1 MIELK
6 NISKKYGSKQVL
18 DKVDMQIGTGT
29 IVGLYGESG
38 EGKSTLAKVLCGVV
52 VPDCGSVELDG
63 KTLLS
68 SKQRYDRKMGLG
80 VQMVYQQPYSVL
92 DPSQKIIN
100 GLKELIRYHSIVKS
114 DEIDSLIDTIA
125 EDMDLDKDIFYHLPH
140 QISGGEAQRI
150 AIAKSLLFEPRL
162 LILDEATS
170 MLDISTQANVLGIIK
185 KQTKKY
191 DGSILMISH
200 DRQLLDCICS
210 SVFELQNGKI
220 TQRK

>member
-1 MIELK
+1 MIELI
-6 NISKKYGSKQVL
+6 NISKKYGNKQVL
-18 DKVDMQIGTGT
+18 DKVDMQICTGT

-38 EGKSTLAKVLCGVV
+38 EGKSTLAKILCGVV
-52 VPDCGSVELDG
+52 VPDGGRVELDG
-63 KTLLS
+63 KPLLS
-68 SKQRYDRKMGLG
+68 ENQKYDRKLGLG

-100 GLKELIRYHSIVKS
+100 GLKELIRYHSIVKV
-114 DEIDSLIDTIA
+114 DEIDSFIDRIA
-125 EDMDLDKDIFYHLPH
+125 EEMDLDKDIFYHLPH

-150 AIAKSLLFEPRL
+150 AIAKSLMFKPRL

-191 DGSILMISH
+191 DGSILIISH
-200 DRQLLDCICS
+200 DKQLLDCICN
-210 SVFELQNGKI
+210 SVFELHNGKI

>member
-1 MIELK
+1 MIELI
-6 NISKKYGSKQVL
+6 NIAKKYGNKQVL
-18 DKVDMQIGTGT
+18 DKVDMQIGTGA

-52 VPDCGSVELDG
+52 VPDGGRVELDG
-63 KTLLS
+63 KPLLS
-68 SKQRYDRKMGLG
+68 DKQKYDRKLGLG

-92 DPSQKIIN
+92 DPSQKIIK
-100 GLKELIRYHSIVKS
+100 GFKELIRYHSIVKA
-114 DEIDSLIDTIA
+114 DEIDSFIDRIA
-125 EDMDLDKDIFYHLPH
+125 EEMDLDKDIFYHLPH

-150 AIAKSLLFEPRL
+150 AIAKSLMFKPRL

-191 DGSILMISH
+191 DGSILIISH
-200 DRQLLDCICS
+200 DKQLLDCICN
-210 SVFELQNGKI
+210 SVFELHNGKI

>member
-1 MIELK
+1 MIELI
-6 NISKKYGSKQVL
+6 NISKKYGNKQVL
-18 DKVDMQIGTGT
+18 DKVDMQIGTGA

-52 VPDCGSVELDG
+52 VPDGGRVELDG
-63 KTLLS
+63 KPLLS
-68 SKQRYDRKMGLG
+68 DKQKYDRKLGLG

-92 DPSQKIIN
+92 DPSQKIIK
-100 GLKELIRYHSIVKS
+100 GFKELIRYHSIVKA
-114 DEIDSLIDTIA
+114 DEIDSFIDRIA
-125 EDMDLDKDIFYHLPH
+125 EEMDLDKDIFYHLPH

-150 AIAKSLLFEPRL
+150 AIAKSLMFEPRL

-200 DRQLLDCICS
+200 DRQLLDYVCS

>member
-1 MIELK
+1 MIELI
-6 NISKKYGSKQVL
+6 NISKKYGNKQVL
-18 DKVDMQIGTGT
+18 DKVDMQICTGT

-52 VPDCGSVELDG
+52 VPDGGRVELDG
-63 KTLLS
+63 KPLLS
-68 SKQRYDRKMGLG
+68 DKQKYDRKLGLG
-80 VQMVYQQPYSVL
+80 IQMVYQQPYSVL
-92 DPSQKIIN
+92 DPSQKIIK
-100 GLKELIRYHSIVKS
+100 GLNELIRYHSIVKT
-114 DEIDSLIDTIA
+114 DEIDSLIDRIA
-125 EDMDLDKDIFYHLPH
+125 VEMDLDKDIFYHLPH

-150 AIAKSLLFEPRL
+150 AIAKSLMFEPRL

-200 DRQLLDCICS
+200 DKKLLDCICNS
-210 SVFELQNGKI
+210 IFELHNGKI

>member
-1 MIELK
+1 MIELI
-6 NISKKYGSKQVL
+6 NISKKYGNKQVL

-38 EGKSTLAKVLCGVV
+38 EGKSTLAKILCGVV
-52 VPDCGSVELDG
+52 VPDGGRVELDG
-63 KTLLS
+63 KPLLS
-68 SKQRYDRKMGLG
+68 DKQKYDRKLGLG

-92 DPSQKIIN
+92 DPSQKIIK
-100 GLKELIRYHSIVKS
+100 GFKELIRYHSIVKAE
-114 DEIDSLIDTIA
+114 EIDSFIDRIA
-125 EDMDLDKDIFYHLPH
+125 EEMDLDKDIFYHLPH

-150 AIAKSLLFEPRL
+150 AIAKSLMFEPRL

-191 DGSILMISH
+191 DGSILIISH
-200 DRQLLDCICS
+200 DKQLLDCICN
-210 SVFELQNGKI
+210 SVFELHNGKI

>member
-1 MIELK
+1 MIELI
-6 NISKKYGSKQVL
+6 NISKKYGNKQVL

-38 EGKSTLAKVLCGVV
+38 EGKSTLAKILCGVV
-52 VPDCGSVELDG
+52 VPDGGRVELDG
-63 KTLLS
+63 KPLLS
-68 SKQRYDRKMGLG
+68 DKQKYDRKLGLG

-92 DPSQKIIN
+92 DPSQKIIK
-100 GLKELIRYHSIVKS
+100 GFKELIRYHSIVKA
-114 DEIDSLIDTIA
+114 DEIDSFIDRIA
-125 EDMDLDKDIFYHLPH
+125 EEMDLDKDIFYHLPH

-150 AIAKSLLFEPRL
+150 DIAKSLMFEPRL

-191 DGSILMISH
+191 DGSILIISH
-200 DRQLLDCICS
+200 DKQLLDCICN
-210 SVFELQNGKI
+210 SVFELHNGKI

>member
-6 NISKKYGSKQVL
+6 NISKKYGNKQVL
-18 DKVDMQIGTGT
+18 DKANMQISTGA

-52 VPDCGSVELDG
+52 VPDGGSVELDG

-68 SKQRYDRKMGLG
+68 NKQKYDRKMGLG

-100 GLKELIRYHSIVKS
+100 GFKELIRYHSIVKS
-114 DEIDSLIDTIA
+114 DEIDSIIDTIA
-125 EDMDLDKDIFYHLPH
+125 EEMDLDKDIFYHLPH

>member
-1 MIELK
+1 MIELI
-6 NISKKYGSKQVL
+6 NISKKYGNKQVL
-18 DKVDMQIGTGT
+18 DKVDMQIGTGA

-52 VPDCGSVELDG
+52 VPDGGRVELDG
-63 KTLLS
+63 KPLLS
-68 SKQRYDRKMGLG
+68 DKQKYDRKLGLG

-92 DPSQKIIN
+92 DPSQKIIK
-100 GLKELIRYHSIVKS
+100 GLKELIRYHGIVKA
-114 DEIDSLIDTIA
+114 DEIDSLIDSIA
-125 EDMDLDKDIFYHLPH
+125 EEMDLDKDIFYHLPH

-200 DRQLLDCICS
+200 DKQLLDCICS

>member
-1 MIELK
+1 MIELI
-6 NISKKYGSKQVL
+6 NISKKYGNKQVL
-18 DKVDMQIGTGT
+18 DKVDMQIGTGA

-68 SKQRYDRKMGLG
+68 DKQKYDRKLGLG

-92 DPSQKIIN
+92 DPSQKIIK
-100 GLKELIRYHSIVKS
+100 GLKELIRYHGIVKA
-114 DEIDSLIDTIA
+114 DEIDSLIDSVA
-125 EDMDLDKDIFYHLPH
+125 EEMDLDKDIFYHLPH

-150 AIAKSLLFEPRL
+150 AIAKSLMFEPRL

-185 KQTKKY
+185 RQTKKY

-200 DRQLLDCICS
+200 DKQLLDCICN
-210 SVFELQNGKI
+210 SVFELHNGKI

>member
-1 MIELK
+1 MIELI
-6 NISKKYGSKQVL
+6 NISKKYGNKQVL
-18 DKVDMQIGTGT
+18 DKVDMQICTGT

-38 EGKSTLAKVLCGVV
+38 EGKSTLAKILCGVV
-52 VPDCGSVELDG
+52 VPDGGRVELDG
-63 KTLLS
+63 KPLLS
-68 SKQRYDRKMGLG
+68 DKQKYDRKLGLG

-100 GLKELIRYHSIVKS
+100 GLKELIRYHSIVKA
-114 DEIDSLIDTIA
+114 DETDSFIDRIA
-125 EDMDLDKDIFYHLPH
+125 EEMDLDKDIFYHLPH

-150 AIAKSLLFEPRL
+150 AIAKSLMLEPRL

-191 DGSILMISH
+191 DGSILIISH
-200 DRQLLDCICS
+200 DKQLLDCICN
-210 SVFELQNGKI
+210 SVFELHNSKI

>member
-1 MIELK
+1 MIELI
-6 NISKKYGSKQVL
+6 NIAKKYGNKQVL
-18 DKVDMQIGTGT
+18 DKVDMQICTGT

-52 VPDCGSVELDG
+52 VPDGGRVELDG
-63 KTLLS
+63 KPLLS
-68 SKQRYDRKMGLG
+68 DKQKYDRKLGLG

-92 DPSQKIIN
+92 DPSQKIIK
-100 GLKELIRYHSIVKS
+100 GFKELIRYHSIVKA
-114 DEIDSLIDTIA
+114 DEIDSFIDRIA
-125 EDMDLDKDIFYHLPH
+125 EEMDLDKDIFYHLPH

-150 AIAKSLLFEPRL
+150 AIAKSLMFKPRL

-191 DGSILMISH
+191 DGSILIISH
-200 DRQLLDCICS
+200 DKQLLDCICN
-210 SVFELQNGKI
+210 SVFELHNGKI

>member
-1 MIELK
+1 MIELI
-6 NISKKYGSKQVL
+6 NISKKYGKKQVL
-18 DKVDMQIGTGT
+18 DKVDMKICTGT

-52 VPDCGSVELDG
+52 VPDGGRVELDG
-63 KTLLS
+63 KPLLS
-68 SKQRYDRKMGLG
+68 DKQKYDRKLGLG

-92 DPSQKIIN
+92 DPSQKIIK
-100 GLKELIRYHSIVKS
+100 GLKELIRYHSIVKA
-114 DEIDSLIDTIA
+114 DEIDSLIDRIA
-125 EDMDLDKDIFYHLPH
+125 EEMDLDKDIFYHLPH

-150 AIAKSLLFEPRL
+150 AIAKSLMFEPRL

-200 DRQLLDCICS
+200 DKKLLDCICN
-210 SVFELQNGKI
+210 SVFELHNGKI

>member
-1 MIELK
+1 MIELI
-6 NISKKYGSKQVL
+6 NISKKYGNKQVL
-18 DKVDMQIGTGT
+18 DKVDMQIGTGA

-52 VPDCGSVELDG
+52 VPDGGRVELDG
-63 KTLLS
+63 KPLLS
-68 SKQRYDRKMGLG
+68 DKQKYDRKLGLG

-92 DPSQKIIN
+92 DPSQKIIK
-100 GLKELIRYHSIVKS
+100 GLKELIRYHGIVKA
-114 DEIDSLIDTIA
+114 DEIDSLIDSIA
-125 EDMDLDKDIFYHLPH
+125 EEMDLDKDIFYHLPH

-150 AIAKSLLFEPRL
+150 AIAKSLMFEPRL

-191 DGSILMISH
+191 DGSILIISH
-200 DRQLLDCICS
+200 DKQLLDCICN
-210 SVFELQNGKI
+210 SVFELRNGKI

>member
-1 MIELK
+1 MIELI
-6 NISKKYGSKQVL
+6 NISKKYGNKQVL
-18 DKVDMQIGTGT
+18 DKVDMQICTGT

-52 VPDCGSVELDG
+52 VPDGGRVELDG
-63 KTLLS
+63 KPLLS
-68 SKQRYDRKMGLG
+68 ENQKYDRKLGLG

-100 GLKELIRYHSIVKS
+100 GLKELIRYHSIVKA
-114 DEIDSLIDTIA
+114 DEIDSFIDRIA
-125 EDMDLDKDIFYHLPH
+125 EEMDLDKDIFYHLPH

-150 AIAKSLLFEPRL
+150 AIAKSLMFEPRL

-191 DGSILMISH
+191 DGSILIISH
-200 DRQLLDCICS
+200 DKQLLDCICN
-210 SVFELQNGKI
+210 SVFELHNGKI
-220 TQRK
+220 KQRK

>member
-1 MIELK
+1 MIELI
-6 NISKKYGSKQVL
+6 NISKKYGNKQVL
-18 DKVDMQIGTGT
+18 DKVDMQIGTGA

-52 VPDCGSVELDG
+52 VPDGGRVELDG
-63 KTLLS
+63 KPLLS
-68 SKQRYDRKMGLG
+68 DKQKYDRKLGLG

-92 DPSQKIIN
+92 DPSQKIIK
-100 GLKELIRYHSIVKS
+100 GFKELIRYHSIVKA
-114 DEIDSLIDTIA
+114 DEIDSFIDRIA
-125 EDMDLDKDIFYHLPH
+125 EEMDLDKDIFYHLPH

-150 AIAKSLLFEPRL
+150 AIAKSLMFEPRL

-191 DGSILMISH
+191 DGSILIISH
-200 DRQLLDCICS
+200 DKQLLDCICN
-210 SVFELQNGKI
+210 SVFELHNGKI

>member
-1 MIELK
+1 MIELI
-6 NISKKYGSKQVL
+6 NISKKYGNKQVL
-18 DKVDMQIGTGT
+18 DKVDMQICTGT

-38 EGKSTLAKVLCGVV
+38 EGKSTLAKILCGVV
-52 VPDCGSVELDG
+52 VPDGGRVELDG
-63 KTLLS
+63 KPLLS
-68 SKQRYDRKMGLG
+68 DKQKYDRKLGLG

-100 GLKELIRYHSIVKS
+100 GLKELIRYHGIVKA
-114 DEIDSLIDTIA
+114 DEIDSLIDSVA
-125 EDMDLDKDIFYHLPH
+125 EEMDLDKDIFYHLPH

-150 AIAKSLLFEPRL
+150 AIAKGLMFEPRL

-191 DGSILMISH
+191 DGSILIISH
-200 DRQLLDCICS
+200 DKQLLDCICN
-210 SVFELQNGKI
+210 SVFELRNGKI

>member
-1 MIELK
+1 MIELI
-6 NISKKYGSKQVL
+6 NISKKYGNKQVL
-18 DKVDMQIGTGT
+18 DKVDMQIGTGA

-52 VPDCGSVELDG
+52 VPDGGRVELDG
-63 KTLLS
+63 KPLLS
-68 SKQRYDRKMGLG
+68 DKQKYDRKLGLG

-92 DPSQKIIN
+92 DPSQTIIN
-100 GLKELIRYHSIVKS
+100 ALKELIRYPSIVKV
-114 DEIDSLIDTIA
+114 DEIDSFIDRIS
-125 EDMDLDKDIFYHLPH
+125 EEMDLDKDIFYHLPH

-150 AIAKSLLFEPRL
+150 AIAKSLMFEPRL

-191 DGSILMISH
+191 DGSILIISH
-200 DRQLLDCICS
+200 DKQLLDCICN
-210 SVFELQNGKI
+210 SVFELHNGKI

>member
-6 NISKKYGSKQVL
+6 NISKKYGNKQVL
-18 DKVDMQIGTGT
+18 DKVDMQIGRGA

-68 SKQRYDRKMGLG
+68 SKQKYDRKMGLG

-200 DRQLLDCICS
+200 DRQLLACICT

-220 TQRK
+220 TQRR

>member
-6 NISKKYGSKQVL
+6 NISKKYGNKQVL

-52 VPDCGSVELDG
+52 VPDGGSVELDG

-68 SKQRYDRKMGLG
+68 SKQRYDRKLGLG

-92 DPSQKIIN
+92 DSSQKIIN

>member
-1 MIELK
+1 MIELI
-6 NISKKYGSKQVL
+6 NISKKYGNKQVL

-52 VPDCGSVELDG
+52 VPDGGRVELDG
-63 KTLLS
+63 KPLLS
-68 SKQRYDRKMGLG
+68 DNQKYDRKLGLG

-92 DPSQKIIN
+92 DPSQKIIK
-100 GLKELIRYHSIVKS
+100 GLKELIRYHGIVKA
-114 DEIDSLIDTIA
+114 DEIDSLIDSIA
-125 EDMDLDKDIFYHLPH
+125 EEMDLDKDIFYHLPH

-150 AIAKSLLFEPRL
+150 AIAKSLMFEPRL

-200 DRQLLDCICS
+200 DKQLLECICN
-210 SVFELQNGKI
+210 SVFELHNGKI

>member
-1 MIELK
+1 MIELI
-6 NISKKYGSKQVL
+6 NISKKYGNKQVL
-18 DKVDMQIGTGT
+18 DKVDMQIGTGA
-29 IVGLYGESG
+29 IIGLYGESG

-52 VPDCGSVELDG
+52 VPDGGRVKLDG
-63 KTLLS
+63 KPLLS
-68 SKQRYDRKMGLG
+68 DNQKYDRKLGLG

-92 DPSQKIIN
+92 DPSQKIIK
-100 GLKELIRYHSIVKS
+100 GLKELIRYHGIVKA
-114 DEIDSLIDTIA
+114 DEIDSFIDSVA
-125 EDMDLDKDIFYHLPH
+125 EEMDLDKDIFYHLPH

-150 AIAKSLLFEPRL
+150 AIAKSLMFEPRL

-191 DGSILMISH
+191 DGSILIISH
-200 DRQLLDCICS
+200 DKQLLDCICN
-210 SVFELQNGKI
+210 SVFELHNGKI